1 MAYGRRKKGGQ
12 KLSDLSKRR
21 RQTAAKSKAGKLKPM
36 VIEPS
41 LSKLRVSKG
50 QAKGKG
56 GSALKALS
64 KTKAAAKKAV
74 SKPMAKTRSQ
84 AARNVAAGSKA
95 RTPSAATRR
104 QARANIAR
112 ADKNTK
118 NRQELAALKKAGNK
132 GSWTDFIPQMS
143 VKGAE
148 KAGSGLRLG
157 GEVGLTLAAL
167 AGSGGT
173 AAPAVVGTR
182 GGQAVLSVL
191 NKAKKLLKGKPKAK
205 PSTATTSARPS
216 ARPSGTPRKPSGPGS
231 RTPKKPTGPG
241 SRTTRRSSSAESPNK
256 KVQRQKKREA
266 KKTERRERLDSGSV
280 RMGIQKRGAALTRG
294 RRTQAQKRADRQRR
308 RKYNL

>member
-1 MAYGRRKKGGQ
+1 MAYVRRKKGGQ

-21 RQTAAKSKAGKLKPM
+21 RQTPAKSKVGKLKPM

-112 ADKNTK
+112 ADKKRATPP
-118 NRQELAALKKAGNK
+118 
-132 GSWTDFIPQMS
+132 SF
-143 VKGAE
+143 
-148 KAGSGLRLG
+148 
-157 GEVGLTLAAL
+157 
-167 AGSGGT
+167 
-173 AAPAVVGTR
+173 PAR
-182 GGQAVLSVL
+182 GGKGREAFPQSLISYAKENPVETALTFTPGGVGAGVKIASWLKNLS
-191 NKAKKLLKGKPKAK
+191 KAAKPLVQGVRGVATKSKPK
-205 PSTATTSARPS
+205 PTGG
-216 ARPSGTPRKPSGPGS
+216 GTPRKPSGPGS
-231 RTPKKPTGPG
+231 KTPKKPTGPG

-266 KKTERRERLDSGSV
+266 KKTERRERVDSGSV
-280 RMGIQKRGAALTRG
+280 RMGIQKRGAALARG
-294 RRTQAQKRADRQRR
+294 RKTQAQKRADRQRR
-308 RKYNL
+308 KRYNL

>member
-12 KLSDLSKRR
+12 KLLELSKKR

-143 VKGAE
+143 VKKAQKIGDALTIGGALVPAGRGLRAAGRLIKGASKTKPNLYKKATAAKKQQDLRKVADRVSRNKGATTTTPKSGNKKFQERKRAE
-148 KAGSGLRLG
+148 KR
-157 GEVGLTLAAL
+157 
-167 AGSGGT
+167 
-173 AAPAVVGTR
+173 R
-182 GGQAVLSVL
+182 G
-191 NKAKKLLKGKPKAK
+191 N
-205 PSTATTSARPS
+205 R
-216 ARPSGTPRKPSGPGS
+216 
-231 RTPKKPTGPG
+231 
-241 SRTTRRSSSAESPNK
+241 
-256 KVQRQKKREA
+256 
-266 KKTERRERLDSGSV
+266 
-280 RMGIQKRGAALTRG
+280 
-294 RRTQAQKRADRQRR
+294 
-308 RKYNL
+308 